1 MKNVNLPALIKNT
14 LPVLEELTSSLGVP
28 RDILSSNEE
37 IESAW
42 NNLPRILK
50 KIPPQLRTEELV
62 RMCVAVAAGLF
73 DSGIN
78 YIWNAAVRELRE
90 KVKRFGLKV
99 VRQVVEKNDFDEQAL
114 LELQDSELIDLCLK
128 LNLITEDGYFFL
140 DQCRDIRNNFS
151 AAHPAVGKLDDS
163 EFLSFVNRC
172 AKYALG
178 NEINPIGVD
187 IHAFV
192 SAVKGPRFRKEQR
205 DEWVQRLS
213 KTHEAQ
219 RQLLIGTLHGL
230 YCDPVNSEEAR
241 LNAYSI
247 AGQFSDNLPPRIVS
261 ELIDRHQEYLAKGDE
276 KRHKKSQEYFEK
288 LGLLELLGEGE
299 RHSIISNA
307 CKHLNNVHMAF
318 DNFYNEPPFAERL
331 LHIISQG
338 SVPDTAKQEFVETVL
353 TCAVGNQYG
362 VSRAAYPYYAEM
374 VKGFTPRELLIFF
387 EIPETRIVVGNR
399 IKAYKRCRDAFKTL
413 VGLIDPES
421 VPVKA
426 KKAYTEWN
434 K

>member
-1 MKNVNLPALIKNT
+1 MKDVNLPALIENT
-14 LPVLEELTSSLGVP
+14 LPVLQELTSALGVS
-28 RDILSSNEE
+28 RDMLSSDEE

-42 NNLPRILK
+42 KNLPRIIK

-62 RMCVAVAAGLF
+62 RMCVAVATGLF

-78 YIWNAAVRELRE
+78 YIWNAAVIELRE

-99 VRQVVEKNDFDEQAL
+99 VRQVIEKDKFDNQAL
-114 LELQDSELIDLCLK
+114 LELQDSELLDLCLK

-151 AAHPAVGKLDDS
+151 AAHPAVGKLDDN

-178 NEINPIGVD
+178 NEINPVGVD
-187 IHAFV
+187 IQSFV
-192 SAVKGPRFRKEQR
+192 TAIKGIRFSKDQR

-219 RQLLIGTLHGL
+219 LQLLIGTLHGL
-230 YCDPVNSEEAR
+230 YCDPSSSEEAR

-247 AGQFSDNLPPRIVS
+247 ASQFSDNLSPKIVS

-276 KRHKKSQEYFEK
+276 KRHQKSQQFFEK

-307 CKHLNNVHMAF
+307 CKHLYNVHMAF

-331 LHIISQG
+331 LHIASQG
-338 SVPDTAKQEFVETVL
+338 SMPDTAKQEYVEVVL
-353 TCAVGNQYG
+353 TCAIGNQYG
-362 VSRAAYPYYAEM
+362 ISRAAYPYYVEM
-374 VKGFTPRELLIFF
+374 VKGFTPKELAIFL
-387 EIPETRIVVGNR
+387 ELPETRSIVGNR
-399 IKAYKRCRDAFKTL
+399 IRSYGRCWDAFKRL
-413 VGLIDPES
+413 VALIDPES

-426 KKAYTEWN
+426 KKAYKEWQ